1 MTVNAKLMGKR
12 CYLRPLELE
21 DLDGNYMNWI
31 NDPVAAKYILGAGFP
46 TNATMMKTY
55 YEDNQPPNAVLFA
68 VCDLETD
75 EHFGNAR
82 LGHIDWI
89 NRVARYGRLIGN
101 RKYQARGYG
110 GEALLLLLKFG
121 FYHLG
126 MNRIWSAAV
135 VENMPSRKSND
146 QVGMIE
152 EGILREFVWCDGKF
166 HDAMALSMLRSDFD
180 KKHLNNTML
189 FPSKR

>member
-1 MTVNAKLMGKR
+1 MTFSAKLIGER
-12 CYLRPLELE
+12 CYLRPLELD
-21 DLDGNYMNWI
+21 DLNGNYRNWI
-31 NDPVAAKYILGAGFP
+31 NDPVAARYILGAGFP
-46 TNATMMKTY
+46 TNGMMLRKY
-55 YEDNQPPNAVLFA
+55 FEDNQPPNAALFA
-68 VCDLETD
+68 VCDLQTD

-82 LGHIDWI
+82 LGHIDWV

-101 RKYQARGYG
+101 REYQGKGYG

-146 QVGMIE
+146 HVGMIE
-152 EGILREFVWCDGKF
+152 EGTLREFVWCNGKF
-166 HDAMALSMLRSDFD
+166 HDAIALSMLRSDFD
-180 KKHLNNTML
+180 KKHSNNSML
-189 FPSKR
+189 FPSV

>member
-1 MTVNAKLMGKR
+1 MTVNAKLIGER

-21 DLDGNYMNWI
+21 DLDGNYMDWI

-46 TNATMMKTY
+46 TNATMMKNY

-68 VCDLETD
+68 VCDIETD

-89 NRVARYGRLIGN
+89 NRVARYVRLIGN
-101 RKYQARGYG
+101 RKYQAKGYG
-110 GEALLLLLKFG
+110 GKLFG
-121 FYHLG
+121 TSNLVLPIRHESH
-126 MNRIWSAAV
+126 WSAAV
-135 VENMPSRKSND
+135 IDNMPSRKSND
-146 QVGMIE
+146 QVGMVE

-180 KKHLNNTML
+180 KKHSNNTML
-189 FPSKR
+189 FPSER